1 MLRCALNQHM
11 VDPHTSLQDEAEAAF
26 FPSVTGG

>member
-1 MLRCALNQHM
+1 M